1 MLIDWIFL
9 EIKTTCATGMFTW
22 LFALE
27 GAKLLFPS
35 SIVAIRITEM
45 VFFRSALS
53 KYVAFVCAKLVK
65 AMNFVD
71 I

>member
-1 MLIDWIFL
+1 MY
-9 EIKTTCATGMFTW
+9 ATGMFAW

-27 GAKLLFPS
+27 ESKLLFPS
-35 SIVAIRITEM
+35 LIVAIRITEM

>member
-1 MLIDWIFL
+1 VLP
-9 EIKTTCATGMFTW
+9 EC
-22 LFALE
+22 
-27 GAKLLFPS
+27 LLGCLHLKEK
-35 SIVAIRITEM
+35 VAIRITEM